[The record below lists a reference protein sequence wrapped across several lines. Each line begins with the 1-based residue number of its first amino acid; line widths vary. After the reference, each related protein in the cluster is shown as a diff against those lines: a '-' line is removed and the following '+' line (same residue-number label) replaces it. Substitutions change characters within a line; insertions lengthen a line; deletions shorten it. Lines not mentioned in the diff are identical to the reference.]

1 MSCYLYQKKKKK
13 KNLNCSEFLFRNHGG
28 KKALEYY
35 FSSAKIK
42 KTPNCQ
48 PQILFP
54 AKIYFKDERE
64 MKTMS
69 DNEKQRQ
76 TYPKSMAKG
85 NSQNRKKTREGVLE
99 HSEGENMIS
108 KNVDKYDRLVISS

>member
-1 MSCYLYQKKKKK
+1 MPLYLYRKKS
-13 KNLNCSEFLFRNHGG
+13 NGSEFLFRDHGG
-28 KKALEYY
+28 KKVLEYY

-42 KTPNCQ
+42 KAPNWQ

-54 AKIYFKDERE
+54 AKIYWKDERE
-64 MKTMS
+64 IKTMS

-85 NSQNRKKTREGVLE
+85 KFLEQRKQEKECW
-99 HSEGENMIS
+99 
-108 KNVDKYDRLVISS
+108 NVQKKERT

>member
-1 MSCYLYQKKKKK
+1 MSLYLYRKKKS
-13 KNLNCSEFLFRNHGG
+13 NGSEFLFRDHGG
-28 KKALEYY
+28 KKVLEYY

-42 KTPNCQ
+42 KTPNWQ

-64 MKTMS
+64 IKTMS

-85 NSQNRKKTREGVLE
+85 KFQNKKETREGVLE
-99 HSEGENMIS
+99 RSEERENMIS
-108 KNVDKYDRLVISS
+108 KNVDKYDRFVFSS